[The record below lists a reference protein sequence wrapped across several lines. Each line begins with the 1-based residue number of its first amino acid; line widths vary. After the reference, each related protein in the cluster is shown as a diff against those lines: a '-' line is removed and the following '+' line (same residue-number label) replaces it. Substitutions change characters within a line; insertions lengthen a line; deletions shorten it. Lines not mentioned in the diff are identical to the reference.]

1 MALTRLRR
9 CAGWSAPL
17 LFGCKKSGFLASKT
31 IICDTILQKNKKK
44 THENFSKDSWKQ
56 AHLDMDFD
64 TRKSVFGVSNN
75 SLTRFG
81 DLLLSCQPKVT

>member
-1 MALTRLRR
+1 MALTRLGR
-9 CAGWSAPL
+9 CAIWSAPL

-31 IICDTILQKNKKK
+31 IICDTILLKNKK
-44 THENFSKDSWKQ
+44 THENFCQDSWKQ

-75 SLTRFG
+75 SLIRSG
-81 DLLLSCQPKVT
+81 D

>member
-1 MALTRLRR
+1 MALTRRRR
-9 CAGWSAPL
+9 CAIWSAPL

-31 IICDTILQKNKKK
+31 IICDTILQKNK
-44 THENFSKDSWKQ
+44 ENTQEYFCQDFWKQ

-75 SLTRFG
+75 SLIRFG
-81 DLLLSCQPKVT
+81 D